1 VYNPPAFR
9 ETRPEELTA
18 AMAAIGLATLVT
30 RGSGGLVATHLPLLH
45 DPEPAPCGRLLGHLA
60 RANPQWRELA
70 PGEEA
75 LAVFLGPEAY
85 VTPRWYPSKAEHGR
99 VVPTWNYLAVH
110 AWGRL
115 RVETEPAALE
125 ALVRRLTERHEAGAD
140 IPWRVED
147 APAAFLAGQLK
158 GIVGIELTIARLE
171 GKWKMSQ
178 NRPPADREGV
188 IGGLERRG
196 EAGDAAVAEV
206 MRGHGARGRGC

>member
-45 DPEPAPCGRLLGHLA
+45 DPEPAPRGRLLGHLA

-70 PGEEA
+70 PDEEA

-115 RVETEPAALE
+115 RVETEPTALE

-147 APAAFLAGQLK
+147 APAAFLADQLK

-188 IGGLERRG
+188 IGGLERRE

-206 MRGHGARGRGC
+206 MRGRGARGRGC

>member
-1 VYNPPAFR
+1 LYNPPPFR
-9 ETRPEELTA
+9 ETRPEALLA

-30 RGSGGLVATHLPLLH
+30 RGPGGLAATHLPLLH
-45 DPEPAPCGRLLGHLA
+45 DPEPAPHGRLLGHLA
-60 RANPQWRELA
+60 RANPQWRALV

-75 LAVFLGPEAY
+75 MAVFLGPEAY

-115 RVETEPAALE
+115 RVETEPMALE

-140 IPWRVED
+140 APWQVEH
-147 APAAFLAGQLK
+147 APPAFIAGQLK
-158 GIVGIELTIARLE
+158 GIVGIELTITRLE
-171 GKWKMSQ
+171 GKGKMSQ
-178 NRPPADREGV
+178 NRPPADRAGV

-196 EAGDAAVAEV
+196 EAGDAAVASV
-206 MRGHGARGRGC
+206 MREPGARGRG